1 MIIFLY
7 FTISKPANMF
17 PNKRAPNI
25 PNNALAN
32 SPFCS
37 FTSFLTVSLTSFINK
52 PDSSCVVAIFIISLI
67 YSLEGINVVIPDPT
81 IFLQIAASVTDA
93 DVVNANGIKTLLANG
108 LSTFFLK
115 GKPVFS

>member
-1 MIIFLY
+1 
-7 FTISKPANMF
+7 MF

-32 SPFCS
+32 LPFCS

-52 PDSSCVVAIFIISLI
+52 PDSSCVAAIFIISLI

-81 IFLQIAASVTDA
+81 IFLQIAASVTNA
-93 DVVNANGIKTLLANG
+93 DVVNANGIKTLLASG